1 MSGDGLTS
9 AVWGFW
15 VLVVLGLVGSVVSC
29 DQWRYAVVLVAL
41 APILTGRTA
50 LYDDVLSGSYAYQV
64 PRYTRDPDDWHYAL
78 VSLPDIPRRGVRQ
91 VYKSPMLPLFR
102 GQVDVTPRLEL
113 EKNTKG
119 VRAVHTV
126 QHTMFGVRGG
136 ICYTVPLINS
146 LSQSCHRFVTVG
158 LAVAMQYVNV
168 LGRRG
173 TAPTATEWTP
183 QATRGREDRAIVF
196 ESDLPGD
203 AVSMTLDGFKAGRY
217 SLRLVR
223 EDVSGW
229 DRVVREPEGNVVAVF
244 TGYERIKTDA
254 EGLARMADRWLEE
267 GWRDLDQPL
276 PETYFSPQVEA
287 RVASFWNLVPFARDR
302 STVNFA
308 LEVDGPIHVVVL
320 PNDVVPV
327 KALRIERVMTE

>member
-1 MSGDGLTS
+1 MLH
-9 AVWGFW
+9 
-15 VLVVLGLVGSVVSC
+15 C
-29 DQWRYAVVLVAL
+29 PPDQQPE
-41 APILTGRTA
+41 PILPPIRDGR
-50 LYDDVLSGSYAYQV
+50 
-64 PRYTRDPDDWHYAL
+64 
-78 VSLPDIPRRGVRQ
+78 
-91 VYKSPMLPLFR
+91 
-102 GQVDVTPRLEL
+102 
-113 EKNTKG
+113 
-119 VRAVHTV
+119 
-126 QHTMFGVRGG
+126 
-136 ICYTVPLINS
+136 
-146 LSQSCHRFVTVG
+146 
-158 LAVAMQYVNV
+158 
-168 LGRRG
+168 LGRG
-173 TAPTATEWTP
+173 DAVCECAL
-183 QATRGREDRAIVF
+183 ATRGGTYGDRVDAAGDTGTRGSAIVF

-223 EDVSGW
+223 EDVSKW
-229 DRVVREPEGNVVAVF
+229 DWVVREPEGNVVAVF